1 MAWCSAEFRITLET
15 SLAYRSFASGWLSQ
29 AYLGLDPILRSRHT
43 YRCSH
48 PQVHKKTV
56 STVCHVRSKPFLH
69 QDLGNRRKG
78 LSIQRF
84 SSHDCRR
91 DGRHH
96 RRSNARPEATSTCGA
111 RPGLWPGLA
120 LEHAWA
126 WQEGDAKSE
135 MRGFGAFSQAA
146 FLRDL
151 DRHLSPAALEATQLR
166 ALGAAK

>member
-1 MAWCSAEFRITLET
+1 MRLVWHTVALPQAGCLRHTLDWIP
-15 SLAYRSFASGWLSQ
+15 SFAVVIRTD
-29 AYLGLDPILRSRHT
+29 APIRKFT
-43 YRCSH
+43 
-48 PQVHKKTV
+48 KKTV

-96 RRSNARPEATSTCGA
+96 RRSNARPTCGA